1 MEKAVDHAYFTRKM
15 FLRSVLA
22 SPLAAIGLALAEMG
36 DTILVGHA
44 IGIDGLAAVGYASP
58 LFLLATFFVFGLS
71 MGGAIVYSNL
81 VHEGKREAALDIFN
95 FFFRISVIIGFGI
108 TAAGLLGEEILLDL
122 LGANPEEAHVY
133 GMLKEYVFY
142 ILLGIPFEILMEVL
156 TAYLRNDDA
165 DGLSVAI
172 QSASGVV
179 NIVVSALL
187 LFAFDWGIAGCS
199 FGFFFSNCL
208 AVLVSMGYI
217 LFRGKGELSFRWK
230 TASLRDAVKPLRLGF
245 ATSSEYIFDAL
256 FTLVVLHLLTD
267 LSGTEGVAI
276 FNIIENLSLLFI
288 FLYEFIGKTSQPLFS
303 TFFAECN
310 FAELHRTL
318 RYALLY
324 SLFWGV
330 LATGLVFFF
339 PQIIGLLFGMDD
351 VGDVTLAYY
360 AVQVFCVGTIFMGIA
375 LILQNYLQSEEDEAG
390 AFLVVFMR
398 RFGVSLPLALVL
410 TEFGFYAFWMVY
422 PMSEILTLCILYIYK
437 KRKGEKKV
445 VEKERVYSASF
456 FGRIEDVE
464 AQLEAIEKFALSWG
478 ADSKK
483 CFDLRLTVEE
493 ICGIMEE
500 RATRRKDSHIL
511 TQLTLIAEE
520 DGNFKLHLRD
530 DGEELDPFKIS
541 ENPWNEITDENEK
554 PDFRSLGLHVIKSHA
569 RQLIYRNYHGFNT
582 TTITI

>member
-1 MEKAVDHAYFTRKM
+1 MDHAYFTRKM

-81 VHEGKREAALDIFN
+81 MHEGKKEEAMGIFN

-108 TAAGLLGEEILLDL
+108 TVAGLLGDEILLEL

-133 GMLKEYVFY
+133 GMLKAYVFY

-165 DGLSVAI
+165 DGLSVGI

-179 NIVVSALL
+179 NLGVSALL
-187 LFAFDWGIAGCS
+187 LFVFDWGIAGCS
-199 FGFFFSNCL
+199 FGFFISNCL
-208 AVLVSMGYI
+208 AVVVSLGYI
-217 LFRGKGELSFRWK
+217 LFRKNGELSFQWK
-230 TASLRDAVKPLRLGF
+230 TASLGDAVKPLRLGF

-256 FTLVVLHLLTD
+256 FTLVALHLLTN
-267 LSGTEGVAI
+267 LAGTEGVAI

-310 FAELHRTL
+310 FDELHRTL

-324 SLFWGV
+324 SLLWGV
-330 LATGLVFFF
+330 LATALVFFF
-339 PQIIGLLFGMDD
+339 PQIIELLFGLDD
-351 VGDVTLAYY
+351 VEDVTMAYY
-360 AVQVFCVGTIFMGIA
+360 AVQVFCFGTIFMGAA

-390 AFLVVFMR
+390 AFLVVFLR
-398 RFGVSLPLALVL
+398 RLGVSLPLALVL

-422 PMSEILTLCILYIYK
+422 PLSEILTLCVLYIYK
-437 KRKGEKKV
+437 KRKGERRN

-456 FGRIEDVE
+456 LGRIEDVE
-464 AQLEAIEKFALSWG
+464 SQLEAIEKFALSWG

-520 DGNFKLHLRD
+520 NGNFKLHLRD
-530 DGEELDPFKIS
+530 DGEELDPFNIS
-541 ENPWNEITDENEK
+541 ESPWKEITEENEK
-554 PDFRSLGLHVIKSHA
+554 PDFRSLGLHVIKTHA
-569 RQLIYRNYHGFNT
+569 RQVIYRNYHGFNT

>member
-44 IGIDGLAAVGYASP
+44 IGMEGLAAIGYASP

-81 VHEGKREAALDIFN
+81 MHEGKKEEALGIFN

-108 TAAGLLGEEILLDL
+108 TIAGLLGDEILLDI
-122 LGANPEEAHVY
+122 LGANPDEAHVY
-133 GMLKEYVFY
+133 GMLKAYVFY
-142 ILLGIPFEILMEVL
+142 ILLGIPFEILMGVL

-172 QSASGVV
+172 QGVSGVV
-179 NIVVSALL
+179 NLGVSAIL
-187 LFAFDWGIAGCS
+187 LFVFDWGTAGCS
-199 FGFFFSNCL
+199 FGFFISNFL
-208 AVLVSMGYI
+208 AVLVSLGYI
-217 LFRGKGELSFRWK
+217 LFRKNGNLSFQWK
-230 TASLRDAVKPLRLGF
+230 TASLGDAAKPLRLGF

-256 FTLVVLHLLTD
+256 FTLVALHLLTN

-288 FLYEFIGKTSQPLFS
+288 FLYELIGKTSQPLFS
-303 TFFAECN
+303 IFFAECN
-310 FAELHRTL
+310 FVELHRTL
-318 RYALLY
+318 KYALFY
-324 SLFWGV
+324 SLLWGV
-330 LATGLVFFF
+330 LATALVFFF
-339 PQIIGLLFGMDD
+339 PQIIELLFGLGD
-351 VGDVTLAYY
+351 VEDVTLAYY
-360 AVQVFCVGTIFMGIA
+360 AVQVFCIGTIFMGVA

-390 AFLVVFMR
+390 AFLVVFLR
-398 RFGVSLPLALVL
+398 RLGISLPLALVL
-410 TEFGFYAFWMVY
+410 TEFGFHAFWMVY
-422 PMSEILTLCILYIYK
+422 PLSEILTLCVLYIYK
-437 KRKGEKKV
+437 KRKGERKN

-456 FGRIEDVE
+456 LGRIEDVE
-464 AQLEAIEKFALSWG
+464 SQLGAIEEFALFWG
-478 ADSKK
+478 ADRKK

-500 RATRRKDSHIL
+500 RATRKKDSHIL

-520 DGNFKLHLRD
+520 DGSFKLHLRD
-530 DGEELDPFKIS
+530 DGEELDPFKLS
-541 ENPWNEITDENEK
+541 ESPWKEIHEEDEK
-554 PDFRSLGLHVIKSHA
+554 PDFRSLGLHVIKIHA
-569 RQLIYRNYHGFNT
+569 RQVIYRNYHGFNT